1 MPDTPTR
8 RHGGGP
14 KTEEGKKR
22 SSLNALKHGL
32 TARSPQAYERMVEDI
47 GYTYDQIVEEMYR
60 HFCPADPME
69 SQLVKR
75 IARCVW
81 RLTVSEA
88 MEKRVTAHGS
98 NPNRPNHSCER
109 ILKYERLVDIHL
121 HRAISALER
130 SRARRPQIIRR
141 DSPPW
146 QPSPPTER
154 APSG

>member
-8 RHGGGP
+8 RPGGGP

-32 TARSPQAYERMVEDI
+32 KARSPQAYERMVEEI
-47 GYTYDQIVEEMYR
+47 GYGYDQIVEEMYR

-69 SQLVKR
+69 SHLVRR

-88 MEKRVTAHGS
+88 MEKRATEQAT
-98 NPNRPNHSCER
+98 NTNRPNASCER

-130 SRARRPQIIRR
+130 SRARRPHVIRR
-141 DSPPW
+141 DPPPW
-146 QPSPPTER
+146 QPGDPHLP
-154 APSG
+154 